1 MSRKS
6 SRRGSGGRTPL
17 TRERILDAA
26 LALADAEGV
35 EGLTM
40 RRLAAELGVEAMT
53 IYYHVPNKDAILD
66 ALVERVVGEIEM
78 PEPGTEWRPGLRGI
92 AASAYEV
99 LGRHRWATRTMLGPG
114 RNPGPMRLRYMDQIL
129 ATLADAGFEPTVAD
143 HAYHALEGHIMG
155 FTLWEAGMNLGT
167 REELQVLARA
177 FLAQLPAE
185 TYPSVAAHIEHH
197 LESRR
202 PGDEGSFAFALDL
215 LLDGLARLR
224 PRSDAPIGPDRGQRA
239 ST

>member
-1 MSRKS
+1 MSRKTARAV
-6 SRRGSGGRTPL
+6 SRGRTPL
-17 TRERILDAA
+17 SRERILDAA

-66 ALVERVVGEIEM
+66 ALVEHVIAEIEL
-78 PEPGTEWRPGLRGI
+78 PQSGTAWRSALRSL
-92 AASAYEV
+92 ALSAYEV
-99 LGRHRWATRTMLGPG
+99 LGRHRWATRLMLRGG
-114 RNPGPMRLRYMDQIL
+114 GWPGPMRLRYMDTIL
-129 ATLADAGFEPTVAD
+129 AFLTDAGFEPTVAD
-143 HAYHALEGHIMG
+143 HAYHAIEGHVMG

-167 REELQVLARA
+167 REEIQALGRA
-177 FLAQLPAE
+177 FLAELPAE

-197 LESRR
+197 LEPRR
-202 PGDEGSFAFALDL
+202 PGDVGSFAFALDL

-224 PRSDAPIGPDRGQRA
+224 SA
-239 ST
+239 